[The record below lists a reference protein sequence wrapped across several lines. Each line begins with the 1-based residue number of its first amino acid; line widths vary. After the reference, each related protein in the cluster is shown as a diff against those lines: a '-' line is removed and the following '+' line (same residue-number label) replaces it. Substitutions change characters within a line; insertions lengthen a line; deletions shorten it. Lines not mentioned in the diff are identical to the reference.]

1 MKILIIGSG
10 GREHALAAAFAR
22 DNDPAGIAV
31 APGNAGMAR
40 EFDCPPLKGTAQI
53 LSWCLENQ
61 PDLVVVGPEQPL
73 SEGLSDLLEA
83 HSIPCVGPS
92 KAAAR
97 IETSKIFAKNLMA
110 KHAIPTAEY
119 HCFKDP
125 DTARAHI
132 RKLGQYPVVV
142 KADILAAGKGVT
154 IAGSEE
160 EALEAIG
167 NMERSYG
174 AQCGYVVEEYLEGW
188 EVSLFAAT
196 DGVDFVSTLFSQDH
210 KQLGEGDTGPN
221 TGGMGAFCPVREAG
235 PWRGEIEKKIIAPTL
250 KALRDEGSLYRGF
263 LYCGLMITA
272 SGPRVLEYNCR
283 LGDPETQ
290 ALLPLLKTPLAE
302 VCFAILEGRVDELKL
317 DWLDKSCVCVVLA
330 SGGYPGS
337 YEKGFPIMIGKD
349 IKSRIYFSGV
359 GLEAGS
365 LVTAGGRVLSVAA
378 VAGSLEEARSQA
390 YQDIKKIEFT
400 GKYFRGDISQRTNT
414 L

>member
-22 DNDPAGIAV
+22 DVDPAGIAV
-31 APGNAGMAR
+31 APGNAGIAR
-40 EFDCPPLKGTAQI
+40 EFDCPQLKGNAQV
-53 LSWCLENQ
+53 LSWCMKNQ

-97 IETSKIFAKNLMA
+97 IETSKIFAKEMMA
-110 KHAIPTAEY
+110 RHSIPTAEY
-119 HCFKDP
+119 HCFNDP
-125 DTARAHI
+125 DSARAHI
-132 RKLGQYPVVV
+132 RGLAQYPVVV

-154 IAGSEE
+154 IAGNAGV
-160 EALEAIG
+160 ALEAIG
-167 NMERSYG
+167 RMEQSYG

-196 DGVDFVSTLFSQDH
+196 DGVDFASTLFSQDH

-221 TGGMGAFCPVREAG
+221 TGGMGAFCPVREAEL
-235 PWRGEIEKKIIAPTL
+235 WRGEIEEKIISPTL
-250 KALRDEGSLYRGF
+250 KALRDEGCLYRGF
-263 LYCGLMITA
+263 LYFGLMITA
-272 SGPRVLEYNCR
+272 SGPKVLEYNCR

-290 ALLPLLKTPLAE
+290 ALLPLLKTPLAK

-317 DWLDKSCVCVVLA
+317 EWLDKSCVCVVLA
-330 SGGYPGS
+330 SGGYPGN

-349 IKSRIYFSGV
+349 VKSRIFFSGV

-365 LVTAGGRVLSVAA
+365 LITAGGRVLSVAA
-378 VAGSLEEARSQA
+378 VADSLDEARSQA
-390 YQDIKKIEFT
+390 YQDIQKIEFK
-400 GKYFRGDISQRTNT
+400 GKYFRGDISQRTNKP
-414 L
+414 